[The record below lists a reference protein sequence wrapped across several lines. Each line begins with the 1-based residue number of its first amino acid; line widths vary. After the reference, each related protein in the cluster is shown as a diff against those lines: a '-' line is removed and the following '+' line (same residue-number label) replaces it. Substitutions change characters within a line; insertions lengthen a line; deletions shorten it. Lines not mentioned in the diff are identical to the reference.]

1 MDKVRKRDSL
11 ILYFGIILP
20 IMLFIAIVIISDSLK
35 YSFDDTYYK
44 DRSTRSFQGVIDS
57 IYRQKDNHNVMT
69 VVSGESIFG
78 IEGVWESKVKLGD
91 SISKE
96 AGDLYLKIFR
106 GGTEVDS
113 LSYLDVLK
121 K

>member
-1 MDKVRKRDSL
+1 MDKLGKRDSL

-20 IMLFIAIVIISDSLK
+20 IMLFIAIIVISDSLK
-35 YSFDDTYYK
+35 YSSDDIYYQ
-44 DRSTRSFQGVIDS
+44 DRSARSFHGVIDS

-69 VVSGESIFG
+69 VVSGKSIFG
-78 IEGVWESKVKLGD
+78 TEGIWESKIKLGD

-96 AGDLYLKIFR
+96 AGDLYLKVFR
-106 GGTEVDS
+106 GGNEVDS